1 MKARIIYKPGKE
13 GINSLDAIR
22 GIAVKMFNGQEVLV
36 YPKYAELPLL
46 HMEDYSRWKEKSRSE
61 VEALMDDRDP
71 RELTVALVEAGSPAA
86 KFVDELGGFSLPS
99 LQMLAAIVANKD
111 DIDELAKEIEG
122 ADLLGSHTSYSWSCF
137 RYSGSDAWYAYGG
150 GGFFGNGSM
159 YYSSLAVPVSLY
171 DLRKQA

>member
-46 HMEDYSRWKEKSRSE
+46 HKEDYCRWKEKGRSE

-99 LQMLAAIVANKD
+99 LQMLAAIAVNRD
-111 DIDELAKEIEG
+111 DIDALAKEIEG
-122 ADLLGSHTSYSWSCF
+122 ADLLDSHIPFYWSCL
-137 RYSGSDAWYAYGG
+137 RYGSYYAWRAYGNF
-150 GGFFGNGSM
+150 GFFGGCM
-159 YYSSLAVPVSLY
+159 YLSYVAVPVSLY

>member
-22 GIAVKMFNGQEVLV
+22 GIAVKMFNGQDVLV

-46 HMEDYSRWKEKSRSE
+46 HKEDYSRWKEKSLSE

-99 LQMLAAIVANKD
+99 LQMLAAIVVNRD

-122 ADLLGSHTSYSWSCF
+122 ADLLDSHTSLYWSCF
-137 RYSGSDAWYAYGG
+137 RYSGYFAWLAYGSY
-150 GGFFGNGSM
+150 GFFYS
-159 YYSSLAVPVSLY
+159 YYMCVSYLAVPVSLY

>member
-22 GIAVKMFNGQEVLV
+22 GIAVKMFNGQEILV

-46 HMEDYSRWKEKSRSE
+46 HREDYGRWKEKSCSE
-61 VEALMDDRDP
+61 VEALTDDRDP

-99 LQMLAAIVANKD
+99 LQMLAAIVVNRY

-122 ADLLGSHTSYSWSCF
+122 ADLLSSCGSNYWSCF
-137 RYSGSDAWYAYGG
+137 RCGGSGAWRAYGSI
-150 GGFFGNGSM
+150 GFFGSSGMYGSF
-159 YYSSLAVPVSLY
+159 LAVPVSLY

>member
-46 HMEDYSRWKEKSRSE
+46 HREDYSRWKERSLTE
-61 VEALMDDRDP
+61 AEALMDDRDP

-99 LQMLAAIVANKD
+99 LQMLAAIVVNRD
-111 DIDELAKEIEG
+111 DIDELAREIEG
-122 ADLLGSHTSYSWSCF
+122 ADLLGSHTSLFWSCF
-137 RYSGSDAWYAYGG
+137 RYSGDSAWFADGGLGFFYGVSMYGG
-150 GGFFGNGSM
+150 
-159 YYSSLAVPVSLY
+159 YLAVPVSLY

>member
-46 HMEDYSRWKEKSRSE
+46 HREDYSRWKEKGRSE

-86 KFVDELGGFSLPS
+86 KFVDELGGFSLPN
-99 LQMLAAIVANKD
+99 LQMLAAIVVNRD

-122 ADLLGSHTSYSWSCF
+122 ADLLGSHTSYYWSCF
-137 RYSGSDAWYAYGG
+137 RYSYYHAWYADGYF
-150 GGFFGNGSM
+150 GFFGDDGMCYGN
-159 YYSSLAVPVSLY
+159 LAVPVSLY

>member
-46 HMEDYSRWKEKSRSE
+46 HREDYYKWKEKSRSE

-86 KFVDELGGFSLPS
+86 KFVDEFGGFSLPN
-99 LQMLAAIVANKD
+99 LQMLAAIVVNRD

-122 ADLLGSHTSYSWSCF
+122 ADLLGSHTSYYWSCL
-137 RYSGSDAWYAYGG
+137 RYNSNYAWYALGIF
-150 GGFFGNGSM
+150 GFFYNFSM
-159 YYSSLAVPVSLY
+159 YYSSVAVPVSLY